1 MNADLAQV
9 TILAVE
15 DDDVQALL
23 YRHVLNRPEWTVIV
37 APTLAEATRAL
48 DSNPVSV
55 VLLDL
60 FLPDGDGRRWL
71 AQLRARRDH
80 ATTPVI
86 VVAGS
91 AVMDAQVDCY
101 ELGAD
106 TMIQKPIPPQVLLA
120 AVSGAL
126 RKQHSS
132 LGSRPSGL
140 DSQPPQNSEGRGLTA
155 ESRGLRAESRGPKAV
170 LFAEDDEV
178 VAALVQH
185 RLKREGFEIHRATDG
200 VSALEIAKT
209 TPVSLAIL
217 DVMMPGLDGFELL
230 TRLRALPATAHIP
243 ILMLTGLGGERD
255 VERALSLG
263 ANDYVLKPFSPVE
276 LTARVNRL
284 LRSS

>member
-1 MNADLAQV
+1 MNADLQHV

-23 YRHVLNRPEWTVIV
+23 YKHVLSRPEWTVIV
-37 APTLAEATRAL
+37 APTLADATRAL

-71 AQLRARRDH
+71 AQLRARPDH

-132 LGSRPSGL
+132 LGSRPSALG
-140 DSQPPQNSEGRGLTA
+140 SRPPQGSEGRGPT
-155 ESRGLRAESRGPKAV
+155 AESRGPKAV

-185 RLKREGFEIHRATDG
+185 RLKREGFEVHRAIDG

-230 TRLRALPATAHIP
+230 TRLRALPATARIP

-284 LRSS
+284 LRTA

>member
-1 MNADLAQV
+1 MKNEVPPL

-15 DDDVQALL
+15 DDEVQTLL
-23 YRHVLNRPEWTVIV
+23 YTHVLNRPDWRVVV
-37 APTLAEATRAL
+37 APTLAQATRAL
-48 DSNPVSV
+48 DEHRISL

-71 AQLRARRDH
+71 GQLRARRDH
-80 ATTPVI
+80 ASTPVI

-91 AVMDAQVDCY
+91 AVMEAQVDCY

-106 TMIQKPIPPQVLLA
+106 TMIQKPIAPQVLLA

-126 RKQHSS
+126 RKGHPSALDPRPTNTPPS
-132 LGSRPSGL
+132 AFGSRQTTAG
-140 DSQPPQNSEGRGLTA
+140 PP
-155 ESRGLRAESRGPKAV
+155 RAESREPRAV

-185 RLKREGFEIHRATDG
+185 RLKREGFEVHRAIDG
-200 VSALEIAKT
+200 VAALEIAQK

-230 TRLRALPATAHIP
+230 TRLRQLPATARIP

-284 LRSS
+284 LRSG